1 MEKEITDDKIEQ
13 YVARAIVRK
22 GEQEAMDELAKV
34 ESVEALKQILDAAE
48 RNHRPGSVSPFSDHD
63 HHPAVTRK
71 RHLPIV
77 LSLSVAAAI
86 IAAVLFIGLQP
97 QYSTDELYT
106 RWRDAV
112 VYEPFIVRG
121 GDEESESQRKSLE
134 SAIIS
139 ANSGETGQAIE
150 KLIPIASDRR
160 SEYREDAQWQLVLIY
175 LRIGERKKA
184 EKILCEIVEGKGS
197 LSAEAKKL
205 INEINMKR
213 WF

>member
-1 MEKEITDDKIEQ
+1 MEKEETGDKVEQ

-22 GEQEAMDELAKV
+22 GELEAMDELAKV
-34 ESVEALKQILDAAE
+34 ESVEALKQIMDAAE
-48 RNHRPGSVSPFSDHD
+48 RKYRPGSAKPHSGGGHRPLE
-63 HHPAVTRK
+63 RK
-71 RHLPIV
+71 RYLSLV

-97 QYSTDELYT
+97 RYSTDELYS
-106 RWRDAV
+106 RWRDSV

-121 GDEESESQRKSLE
+121 GDEVADSQRKSLE
-134 SAIIS
+134 SGIVY

-175 LRIGERKKA
+175 LRIDERKKA
-184 EKILCEIVEGKGS
+184 EKILSEIVESKGS
-197 LSAEAKKL
+197 LSEEAKEL
-205 INEINMKR
+205 MNEIDMKR

>member
-1 MEKEITDDKIEQ
+1 MEKEETGDKVER

-22 GEQEAMDELAKV
+22 GEQEAMDELSKV
-34 ESVEALKQILDAAE
+34 ESVEALKQILNAAE
-48 RNHRPGSVSPFSDHD
+48 RNHRPSSSRPFSGGD
-63 HHPAVTRK
+63 HHPVTRK

-97 QYSTDELYT
+97 QYSTDELYA
-106 RWRDAV
+106 RWRDSV

-134 SAIIS
+134 SGIVY
-139 ANSGETGQAIE
+139 ANSGENGQAIE

-175 LRIGERKKA
+175 LRMGERKKA
-184 EKILCEIVEGKGS
+184 EKILSEIVESKGS
-197 LSAEAKKL
+197 LSEEAKEL
-205 INEINMKR
+205 MNEIDMKR

>member
-34 ESVEALKQILDAAE
+34 ESVEALKRVLDAAE
-48 RNHRPGSVSPFSDHD
+48 RKHRPGSVSPFSDRD
-63 HHPAVTRK
+63 HHPVTRK

-106 RWRDAV
+106 RWRDSV

-184 EKILCEIVEGKGS
+184 EKILSEIVEGKGS
-197 LSAEAKKL
+197 LSEEAKKL
-205 INEINMKR
+205 MNEINMKR